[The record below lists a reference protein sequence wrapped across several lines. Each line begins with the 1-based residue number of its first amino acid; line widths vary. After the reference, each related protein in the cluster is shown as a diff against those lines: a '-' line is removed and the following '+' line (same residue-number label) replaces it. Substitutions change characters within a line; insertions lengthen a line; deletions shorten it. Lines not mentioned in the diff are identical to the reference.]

1 MNNITDKNMDMLKK
15 KVMEMEMMM
24 AMEIGSKINILVKN
38 KTTIRHQNTKEDRNT
53 KNKGKDSKKDKDT
66 KGRGT
71 FLQIK
76 SSIENG
82 HPTLSTKL
90 LTKTIKI
97 AVRIDAPKYVV
108 IPRKCMINIIIQAH
122 PSCLCGLIVFYQVK
136 LPLSISR

>member
-15 KVMEMEMMM
+15 KVMEVGMMM
-24 AMEIGSKINILVKN
+24 AMEIGSKINILIKN
-38 KTTIRHQNTKEDRNT
+38 QTTNRHQNTKEDRNT
-53 KNKGKDSKKDKDT
+53 KNKGKDSEKDKNT
-66 KGRGT
+66 KDRGT

-97 AVRIDAPKYVV
+97 TVRIDAPKYVV
-108 IPRKCMINIIIQAH
+108 ISRKCMINIIIQPH

-136 LPLSISR
+136 LPP